1 MRFFGTGRSAFSLS
15 SPDISSLLRFLAR
28 VVFVGCAYVGVGLA
42 LAAGF
47 ARLMSGEEVAGAE
60 ELVGIEFVG
69 AARVLREAG
78 AGAGADVFLAA
89 AVLVVGAGA
98 VATGCAGADA
108 LRRSSSVVWRVT
120 VGMRL
125 TRRSRRDCMLAH
137 CASHCARSFSFRESS
152 SISRLASMLAF
163 ASAVMPPLML
173 FIACCLMCNASTA
186 VMLL

>member
-1 MRFFGTGRSAFSLS
+1 M
-15 SPDISSLLRFLAR
+15 
-28 VVFVGCAYVGVGLA
+28 VFVGCAYVGVGLA

-47 ARLMSGEEVAGAE
+47 ARLVSGEEVAGAE

-78 AGAGADVFLAA
+78 AGAGADVFLGG
-89 AVLVVGAGA
+89 AVLFGAGAVA

-137 CASHCARSFSFRESS
+137 CASHCARSFSLRESS
-152 SISRLASMLAF
+152 SIWRLASMLAF
-163 ASAVMPPLML
+163 ASAVMPSLML
-173 FIACCLMCNASTA
+173 FIACCVMCDASAA